1 MTAAPSPWLVF
12 QWQTEVEEVLAT
24 AAQDSDQWVSV
35 LAEMMQ
41 TFPATG
47 SLNTDIS
54 KAGENQEIFAD
65 LIDELQGL
73 C

>member
-1 MTAAPSPWLVF
+1 MLTI
-12 QWQTEVEEVLAT
+12 AT
-24 AAQDSDQWVSV
+24 QDSDQWVSV

-47 SLNTDIS
+47 SLNTDIR
-54 KAGENQEIFAD
+54 KAEEKQEIFAD
-65 LIDELQGL
+65 LIDELKGL